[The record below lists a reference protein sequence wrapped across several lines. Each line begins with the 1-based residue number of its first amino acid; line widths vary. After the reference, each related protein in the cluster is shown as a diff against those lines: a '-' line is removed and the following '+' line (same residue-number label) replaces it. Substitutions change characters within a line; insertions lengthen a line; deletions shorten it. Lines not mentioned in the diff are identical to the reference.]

1 MAFVLPPIK
10 DTGINVPSFSVAE
23 LASLPSTS
31 LTSLANSMASMQS
44 ELDIK
49 NAQLQ
54 TRANK
59 LSGGVVLPD
68 TLKGRSMISSTIS
81 ADNVDLSVESTIA
94 PVTTTAGI
102 FDTIESFGAEI
113 LNNPIAAGTSLQDC
127 ISMATKIKDIYEGAQ
142 EIIETIQD
150 FTEEEG
156 DE

>member
-44 ELDIK
+44 ELDVK

>member
-10 DTGINVPSFSVAE
+10 DSGINVPSFSVAE

-44 ELDIK
+44 ELDVK

-127 ISMATKIKDIYEGAQ
+127 INMATKVKDIYEGAQ

>member
-44 ELDIK
+44 ELDVK

-102 FDTIESFGAEI
+102 FDTTESFGAEI
-113 LNNPIAAGTSLQDC
+113 LNNPIASGTSLQGC

>member
-1 MAFVLPPIK
+1 
-10 DTGINVPSFSVAE
+10 
-23 LASLPSTS
+23 
-31 LTSLANSMASMQS
+31 MASMQS
-44 ELDIK
+44 ELDVK